1 MRYSNSSFRGTYG
14 FSVVVGANVAIGLS
28 LATFDGKGNFKGT
41 QKLNVSGHIVTSPIY
56 GTYSIN
62 ADGTGAAIVTFTEPD
77 GKPTQSGIDLVIL
90 DAKTSGSTKIAT
102 ELQGVLSNPGPGGGL
117 GLAHFKLIP

>member
-1 MRYSNSSFRGTYG
+1 MRYSDTSFKGTYG
-14 FSVVVGANVAIGLS
+14 FSVVVGANVAVGLS

-56 GTYSIN
+56 GTYTIN
-62 ADGTGAAIVTFTEPD
+62 PNGTGTATVTFTEPD
-77 GKPTQSGIDLVIL
+77 GTTTQSGIDLVIL
-90 DAKTSGSTKIAT
+90 DAKTSGSRKLAT